1 MKLETHIR
9 VPASAAGRVI
19 GKGGK
24 TVSRSNAWVGIWE
37 GGVTSLGGWLL
48 HTGAWGHPRDRFP
61 QATGWDFPEELA
73 LPARC
78 DGVVSAPSPQVNELQ
93 NLTAAEVVVP
103 RDQTPDENE
112 QVIVKIIGHFYAS
125 QVRLRQLSR

>member
-1 MKLETHIR
+1 M
-9 VPASAAGRVI
+9 PAPGDIPGTGLAFP
-19 GKGGK
+19 GG
-24 TVSRSNAWVGIWE
+24 TQR
-37 GGVTSLGGWLL
+37 
-48 HTGAWGHPRDRFP
+48 
-61 QATGWDFPEELA
+61 
-73 LPARC
+73 

-125 QVRLRQLSR
+125 QVWPRQLLRWH